1 MSLPLSASLT
11 CRQTTAPVLPLP
23 GSLQPVLF
31 PCLFI
36 LPEEDNSSTEGGMVR
51 VDWCDHFLLLVPVS
65 VSHLPECG
73 QAQHTLLSWKPLW
86 FWALLWYGL
95 HELSAPLALWKQR
108 HLEDKWAEAT
118 NLILD
123 TAWKR
128 PRMLIRMPRKV
139 SNHSYAPSRDWQENH
154 WSFLQKRVRLQPSN
168 DGPAFSRHL
177 WLISVTMTSQ
187 HKLPKCYW
195 DQKLASGN
203 QLFPFCSKDMS
214 KHSPVKGSSTIYI
227 NTMYENRLGSNTQV
241 RKM

>member
-1 MSLPLSASLT
+1 MQTDHCTCPPPPWIPPASSVSLPLYPARGGQQQHWRWDGEGCLMWSF
-11 CRQTTAPVLPLP
+11 PVAGTSFSLPLTRMWS
-23 GSLQPVLF
+23 GTAYF
-31 PCLFI
+31 AI
-36 LPEEDNSSTEGGMVR
+36 L
-51 VDWCDHFLLLVPVS
+51 
-65 VSHLPECG
+65 
-73 QAQHTLLSWKPLW
+73 
-86 FWALLWYGL
+86 
-95 HELSAPLALWKQR
+95 
-108 HLEDKWAEAT
+108 EAT
-118 NLILD
+118 MVLSSSLIWSTWAVCSFSTMKAKAPGRQMSRSHKPHIRYCLE
-123 TAWKR
+123 R

-168 DGPAFSRHL
+168 DSPAFSQHL